1 MKGLPFARRLGFA
14 LHGLWHALRHER
26 SLRSHL
32 LATAA
37 VLMLLLATRP
47 AAIWWALLLL
57 AVGLVLVAELLNSA
71 LEGLL
76 DHLHPARHPAVGA
89 VKDVAA
95 GAVLVASFVALAVGL
110 AFLCSLW

>member
-1 MKGLPFARRLGFA
+1 MKGLPFGRRFGFA
-14 LHGLWHALRHER
+14 LQGLRQAVRGER

-37 VLMLLLATRP
+37 VLLLLLLTRP
-47 AAIWWALLLL
+47 AAIWWAVLLL

-89 VKDVAA
+89 VKDIAA
-95 GAVLVASFVALAVGL
+95 GAVLVASLVALLVGV
-110 AFLCSLW
+110 AFLGSLL